1 MQPSWINNNTRFG
14 SLDSSYLVSGD
25 ICDAQPS
32 LFHFPYFDPAV
43 LQAYEDT
50 KATMTLGVLLT
61 LQPAPA
67 FNFTKPVLVVAGD
80 RDYRACGGN
89 CHQNVTTTYGSQNI
103 LDSYRNFLPA
113 ASNFTTR
120 IVANTGHAM
129 NLHYSSPETFDVVEN
144 WISSTV

>member
-1 MQPSWINNNTRFG
+1 MVVSLAKLSVLVMDIAARNFSVWPRNMQPSWINNNTRFG

-50 KATMTLGVLLT
+50 KATVTLGVLLT

-67 FNFTKPVLVVAGD
+67 FELYYNTNQNKLLASHGDGSLRVL
-80 RDYRACGGN
+80 
-89 CHQNVTTTYGSQNI
+89 
-103 LDSYRNFLPA
+103 L
-113 ASNFTTR
+113 
-120 IVANTGHAM
+120 
-129 NLHYSSPETFDVVEN
+129 
-144 WISSTV
+144 